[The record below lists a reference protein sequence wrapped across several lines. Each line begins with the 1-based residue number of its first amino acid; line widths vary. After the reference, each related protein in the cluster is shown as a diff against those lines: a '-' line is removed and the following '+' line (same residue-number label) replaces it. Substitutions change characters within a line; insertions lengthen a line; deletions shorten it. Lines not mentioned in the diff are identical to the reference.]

1 MNDTHQIIISVIN
14 YQWLSYLF
22 SSFIADK
29 EYSMCISVYN
39 IGNNGTLD
47 KVSMV
52 TKTGAILSVYQC
64 VMTRSESS
72 VKCCISVLLSYG
84 VSTFDINGYIIW
96 FNKHVKMSEGV
107 TTSRKSKDNG
117 KTKPEQDTACSTNN
131 YI

>member
-1 MNDTHQIIISVIN
+1 
-14 YQWLSYLF
+14 
-22 SSFIADK
+22 
-29 EYSMCISVYN
+29 MCISVYN

-64 VMTRSESS
+64 VMTRSEPS

-117 KTKPEQDTACSTNN
+117 KTKPNRIQHVPQTTTYKFDLKKTEQRERTKNREWLDMLPE
-131 YI
+131 